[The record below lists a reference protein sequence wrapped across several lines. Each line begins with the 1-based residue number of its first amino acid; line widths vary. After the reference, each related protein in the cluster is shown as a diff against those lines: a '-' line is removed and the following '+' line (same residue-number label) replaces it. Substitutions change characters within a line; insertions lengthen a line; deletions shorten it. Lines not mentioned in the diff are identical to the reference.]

1 MHGETGDKGVTG
13 LDGKQGPP
21 GNSNK
26 CIIGKASENLIG
38 MVQICYIH
46 TYNVKFVVN

>member
-1 MHGETGDKGVTG
+1 MHGETGNKGVTG

-21 GNSNK
+21 GNNNK
-26 CIIGKASENLIG
+26 CTIGKASENLIG
-38 MVQICYIH
+38 MVQTCYIH